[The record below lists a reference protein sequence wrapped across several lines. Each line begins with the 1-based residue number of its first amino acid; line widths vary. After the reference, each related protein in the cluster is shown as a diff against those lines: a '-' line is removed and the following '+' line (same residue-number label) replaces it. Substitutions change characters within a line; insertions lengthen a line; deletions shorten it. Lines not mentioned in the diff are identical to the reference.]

1 MTLISATDESKDTEL
16 AKFVSTTGQPKLL
29 DSRHFPFRICMLPLN
44 VGIET
49 PVLRHGSPKPCSLDS
64 NVLVEFVRGGRAL
77 KREVKN
83 PLDHA
88 AVSRSS

>member
-1 MTLISATDESKDTEL
+1 LFAEAGGFHLPKDTEL
-16 AKFVSTTGQPKLL
+16 AKFVSKIGQPKLL
-29 DSRHFPFRICMLPLN
+29 DSRHFPFRIRMLPLN

-49 PVLRHGSPKPCSLDS
+49 PVFRHGSPKPCSLDS
-64 NVLVEFVRGGRAL
+64 NAVAEFARGERGE
-77 KREVKN
+77 REVKI